1 MLQTNEVFKEFKT
14 DPYDFL
20 ILDNKMMGR
29 VEILRALPYTIY
41 TGKVR
46 VKGNETPMRIEV
58 MQERMA
64 ISFAFTYDDPTF
76 LKSAVFSLNN

>member
-1 MLQTNEVFKEFKT
+1 
-14 DPYDFL
+14 
-20 ILDNKMMGR
+20 
-29 VEILRALPYTIY
+29 LRALPYTIY